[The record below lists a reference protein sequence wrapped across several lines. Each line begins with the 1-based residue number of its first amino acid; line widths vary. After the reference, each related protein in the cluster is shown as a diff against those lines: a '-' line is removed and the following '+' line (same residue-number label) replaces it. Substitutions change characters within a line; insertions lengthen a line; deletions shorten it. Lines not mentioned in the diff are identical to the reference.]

1 MTICNAK
8 EIKNLHND
16 NLAYYLRKVLKKRL
30 EEITRVSLKT
40 QGKKESITTLKI
52 VNFVN

>member
-16 NLAYYLRKVLKKRL
+16 NLAYYLRKVLKKKL
-30 EEITRVSLKT
+30 EEITI
-40 QGKKESITTLKI
+40 ESFFK
-52 VNFVN
+52 NSGQKRKQNHSENS